1 MAAGVG
7 VKVGIGGATVETGED
22 IEVGIGVGGWTTA
35 GAQAE
40 KINVDNSSQLIK
52 NIACRFTGFTFFCT
66 IVLVSY
72 PVLTLATA
80 QKTNATPAIGQP
92 LADCGNQ
99 RANSPSE
106 IEKLWQ
112 NIGSN

>member
-72 PVLTLATA
+72 PVLTPRYRTE
-80 QKTNATPAIGQP
+80 
-92 LADCGNQ
+92 NQ
-99 RANSPSE
+99 RYSGNRPT
-106 IEKLWQ
+106 ICRLR
-112 NIGSN
+112 